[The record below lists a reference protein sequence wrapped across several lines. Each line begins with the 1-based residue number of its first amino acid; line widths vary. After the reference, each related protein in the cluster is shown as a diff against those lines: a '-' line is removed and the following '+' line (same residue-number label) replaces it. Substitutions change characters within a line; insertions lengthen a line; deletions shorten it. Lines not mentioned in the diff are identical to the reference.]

1 MAVSPRYTIHQYRD
15 DMFKIVAFKGNRDPD
30 AVFLR
35 HREDFQQNDAKLANN
50 YSRARS
56 MILQYALCNPWD
68 YFFTGTLD
76 KESIT
81 GTGWIDMLPS

>member
-1 MAVSPRYTIHQYRD
+1 MAVSPRYTIHQYRE

-35 HREDFQQNDAKLANN
+35 NREEQQVNDFKLANN

-56 MILQYALCNPWD
+56 MVLQYALCNPWKFGFD
-68 YFFTGTLD
+68 AAHRAD
-76 KESIT
+76 H
-81 GTGWIDMLPS
+81 